1 MVTFRQYPEL
11 TYIRTKRSGLI
22 FIYKMKTLFLSIAL
36 FATTHLFAQ
45 DMSYEYQYSINES
58 EHYVINF
65 PKDSSFLR
73 WGVWLN
79 ADHADFG
86 IHTMKM
92 FMKKT
97 DALFLDEFV
106 GVAQIE
112 MDNDENIPINV
123 YVEED
128 TLNQFGKFDKI
139 LAFQF
144 NDVEAEML
152 MEFGIKKIV
161 FFTTYGKFNARFA
174 NRNMMQSALSTLMYN
189 TEIFDEVQQMLL
201 YNNFY

>member
-1 MVTFRQYPEL
+1 
-11 TYIRTKRSGLI
+11 
-22 FIYKMKTLFLSIAL
+22 MKNLLLSIAF
-36 FATTHLFAQ
+36 FATTNLFAQ
-45 DMSYEYQYSINES
+45 DLSYEYQYSISES

-79 ADHADFG
+79 ANHDEFG

-92 FMKKT
+92 FMKES
-97 DALFLDEFV
+97 DALFLDEFM

-112 MDNDENIPINV
+112 MDNNEFIPINV

-128 TLNQFGKFDKI
+128 TINQFGEFDKI

-144 NDVEAEML
+144 NDKEAEIL
-152 MEFGIKKIV
+152 MNSSIKKIV

-174 NRNMMQSALSTLMYN
+174 NKKMMQSALKTLMYN
-189 TEIFDEVQQMLL
+189 TEIFDEVQQQMLL
-201 YNNFY
+201 HSTFY

>member
-1 MVTFRQYPEL
+1 
-11 TYIRTKRSGLI
+11 
-22 FIYKMKTLFLSIAL
+22 MKNLFLSLAF
-36 FATTHLFAQ
+36 FASTNLLAQ
-45 DMSYEYQYSINES
+45 DMAYEYQYSFNEK

-79 ADHADFG
+79 ADHAEFG

-92 FMKKT
+92 FMKESE
-97 DALFLDEFV
+97 ALFLDEFM

-112 MDNDENIPINV
+112 MDNNEFIPINV

-128 TLNQFGKFDKI
+128 TLNQFGEFDKI

-144 NDVEAEML
+144 NDKEAEVL
-152 MEFGIKKIV
+152 METPIKKIV
-161 FFTTYGKFNARFA
+161 FFTTYGKFNAIFA
-174 NRNMMQSALSTLMYN
+174 NKKMMQSALTTLMYN
-189 TEIFDEVQQMLL
+189 TDIFYDVQQKMLL
-201 YNNFY
+201 HSKFY

>member
-1 MVTFRQYPEL
+1 
-11 TYIRTKRSGLI
+11 
-22 FIYKMKTLFLSIAL
+22 MKNLFLSIAF
-36 FATTHLFAQ
+36 FATTNLFAQ

-65 PKDSSFLR
+65 PKDSTFLR
-73 WGVWLN
+73 WGIWLN
-79 ADHADFG
+79 ADHAEFG

-92 FMKKT
+92 FMKEN
-97 DALFLDEFV
+97 DALFLDEFI

-112 MDNDENIPINV
+112 LDNNENIPINV

-128 TLNQFGKFDKI
+128 TLNQFGEFDKI

-144 NDVEAEML
+144 NDKDAEIL
-152 MEFGIKKIV
+152 KDSGIKKIV

-174 NRNMMQSALSTLMYN
+174 NRKMIQSALATLMYN
-189 TEIFDEVQQMLL
+189 TEIFDEVQLHMLL
-201 YNNFY
+201 KSMI

>member
-1 MVTFRQYPEL
+1 
-11 TYIRTKRSGLI
+11 
-22 FIYKMKTLFLSIAL
+22 MKTLLLSIAI
-36 FATTHLFAQ
+36 FTTTNLLAQ
-45 DMSYEYQYSINES
+45 DLSYEYQYSFNEK

-79 ADHADFG
+79 ADHEEFG

-92 FMKKT
+92 FMKKS
-97 DALFLDEFV
+97 DALFLDEFM

-112 MDNDENIPINV
+112 MDNNQLIPINV

-128 TLNQFGKFDKI
+128 TLNQFGEFDKI

-144 NDVEAEML
+144 NDKEAELL
-152 MEFGIKKIV
+152 METPIKKIV

-174 NRNMMQSALSTLMYN
+174 NKKMMQSALTTLMYN
-189 TEIFDEVQQMLL
+189 TEIFDEVQQRMLL
-201 YNNFY
+201 YSKFY

>member
-1 MVTFRQYPEL
+1 
-11 TYIRTKRSGLI
+11 
-22 FIYKMKTLFLSIAL
+22 MKNLFLIITL
-36 FATTHLFAQ
+36 VTTTNLFAQ

-92 FMKKT
+92 FMKENE
-97 DALFLDEFV
+97 ALFLDEFI

-112 MDNDENIPINV
+112 TDKDEIIPINV

-128 TLNQFGKFDKI
+128 TLHQFGAFDKI

-144 NDVEAEML
+144 NDKEAEIL
-152 MEFGIKKIV
+152 MYAGIKKIV

-174 NRNMMQSALSTLMYN
+174 NKKMMQSALTTLMYN
-189 TEIFDEVQQMLL
+189 TEIFDEVKQQMLL
-201 YNNFY
+201 NSNFY

>member
-1 MVTFRQYPEL
+1 
-11 TYIRTKRSGLI
+11 
-22 FIYKMKTLFLSIAL
+22 MKTLFLSIAL
-36 FATTHLFAQ
+36 LTTTNLIAQ
-45 DMSYEYQYSINES
+45 DMSYEYQYSIDES

-65 PKDSSFLR
+65 PKDSTFLR

-92 FMKKT
+92 FMKET
-97 DALFLDEFV
+97 DALFLDEFI

-112 MDNDENIPINV
+112 MENNEYIPINV

-128 TLNQFGKFDKI
+128 TLDEFGEFDKI

-144 NDVEAEML
+144 NDKEAELL
-152 MEFGIKKIV
+152 MGQGIKKIV

-174 NRNMMQSALSTLMYN
+174 NRKMMQSALTTLMYN
-189 TEIFDEVQQMLL
+189 TEIFDKVQQQMLL
-201 YNNFY
+201 YGKIY

>member
-1 MVTFRQYPEL
+1 
-11 TYIRTKRSGLI
+11 
-22 FIYKMKTLFLSIAL
+22 MKNLLLSIAF
-36 FATTHLFAQ
+36 FATANLFAQ

-65 PKDSSFLR
+65 PKDSSYLR

-79 ADHADFG
+79 VDHNEFG

-97 DALFLDEFV
+97 DALFLDEFM

-112 MDNDENIPINV
+112 MENNEYIPINV
-123 YVEED
+123 FVEKD
-128 TLNQFGKFDKI
+128 TLNQFGEFDKI

-144 NDVEAEML
+144 NDAEA
-152 MEFGIKKIV
+152 KIW
-161 FFTTYGKFNARFA
+161 
-174 NRNMMQSALSTLMYN
+174 
-189 TEIFDEVQQMLL
+189 
-201 YNNFY
+201 

>member
-1 MVTFRQYPEL
+1 M
-11 TYIRTKRSGLI
+11 RS
-22 FIYKMKTLFLSIAL
+22 LFLSITL
-36 FATTHLFAQ
+36 IVTTNLLAQ
-45 DMSYEYQYSINES
+45 DLSYEYQYSINES

-65 PKDSSFLR
+65 PKDSTFLR
-73 WGVWLN
+73 WGIWLN

-92 FMKKT
+92 FMT
-97 DALFLDEFV
+97 ESDALFLDEFI

-112 MDNDENIPINV
+112 LENNEFIPINV

-128 TLNQFGKFDKI
+128 TLDLFGEFDKI

-144 NDVEAEML
+144 NDQEAEIL
-152 MEFGIKKIV
+152 MNSGIKKIV

-174 NRNMMQSALSTLMYN
+174 NKKMMQGALETLVYN
-189 TEIFDEVQQMLL
+189 TEIFDRVQQQIFLKGKI
-201 YNNFY
+201 Y

>member
-1 MVTFRQYPEL
+1 
-11 TYIRTKRSGLI
+11 
-22 FIYKMKTLFLSIAL
+22 MKNLFLSIAF
-36 FATTHLFAQ
+36 FATTNLFAQ

-58 EHYVINF
+58 EHYVINY
-65 PKDSSFLR
+65 PKDSTFLR
-73 WGVWLN
+73 WGIWLN

-92 FMKKT
+92 FMKEN
-97 DALFLDEFV
+97 DALFLDEFI

-112 MDNDENIPINV
+112 MDNNENIPINV

-128 TLNQFGKFDKI
+128 TLDQFGEFDKI

-144 NDVEAEML
+144 NDQEVEIL
-152 MEFGIKKIV
+152 MKSGIKKIV

-174 NRNMMQSALSTLMYN
+174 NKKMMQSALKTLMYN
-189 TEIFDEVQQMLL
+189 TEIFDAVQQHMLL
-201 YNNFY
+201 QSMIY